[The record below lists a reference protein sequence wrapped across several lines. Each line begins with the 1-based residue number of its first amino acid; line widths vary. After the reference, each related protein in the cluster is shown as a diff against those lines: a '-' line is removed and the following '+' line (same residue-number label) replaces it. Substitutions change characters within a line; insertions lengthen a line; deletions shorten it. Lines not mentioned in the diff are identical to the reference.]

1 MMDDKELLTLA
12 AKPMRTVMPI
22 MGSTLLSEIPFAM
35 LVPHEA
41 QALKNHSQTL
51 ERLAQRGGLAH
62 SEAIDIL
69 EGLKWNSSKHCIENE
84 RYLINKVREWR
95 AKNRAA
101 AEIGRAM

>member
-1 MMDDKELLTLA
+1 
-12 AKPMRTVMPI
+12 MRTVMPI

-41 QALKNHSQTL
+41 QALRNHSQSL
-51 ERLAQRGGLAH
+51 DMLASRGGLAH

-69 EGLKWNSSKHCIENE
+69 EGKKWNTSSHCIENE

-95 AKNRAA
+95 AITRAA
-101 AEIGRAM
+101 ASIGKAMPAPGAVEGGM

>member
-1 MMDDKELLTLA
+1 MA
-12 AKPMRTVMPI
+12 RTVMPI

-41 QALKNHSQTL
+41 QAFKNHSQSL
-51 ERLAQRGGLAH
+51 DMLASRGGLAH

-69 EGLKWNSSKHCIENE
+69 EDRPWNSSKHCVENE

-95 AKNRAA
+95 AAIRAKDA
-101 AEIGRAM
+101 TS